1 MKVRA
6 RGANQLLPA
15 QKAYLSSGGVGPE
28 KVSWGCAKCCAS
40 VHLLVCSKPSG
51 NALCGL
57 PPGHIPPALRRRDA
71 AVSRDHIA
79 WTSSMGKWGCD
90 GLVR

>member
-1 MKVRA
+1 MESEGKGLRSKPA
-6 RGANQLLPA
+6 SACPEGILEQLR
-15 QKAYLSSGGVGPE
+15 PE

-90 GLVR
+90 GLVG